1 MNNNQNRILK
11 RLLLIL
17 LFFITLLLCQF
28 FVNENVY
35 ASSKSKEEIGEY
47 IAEFAVNFARDH
59 GPETVYSWNAAHR
72 SAAYHGLKTSGV
84 QETWESYPKSFN
96 DMYAM
101 DCVGW
106 VSMAIHQSTGLD
118 SASVSSGACGFVTPD
133 HGSGYCTY
141 SNGYFE
147 VVSDSPMV
155 GDILIRPNI
164 GKIGHV
170 MIYIGNG
177 QMVDS
182 TGGFTTVQ
190 IRPIGDYSQ
199 VARISDAG
207 VAAINDADLT
217 TVFNG
222 HGSITGDLGG
232 GGFEY
237 RGLTPGRI
245 GMRKFEF
252 KWVLLNLK
260 ELLNYFIGISTYLT
274 RMVYVG
280 LIETVEILIDNTM
293 EAVSGTE
300 ASLTIEKLLFNK
312 VPILDVNFFNFESA
326 GGETIP
332 VAEEGEDPSVLLV
345 IRENIAI
352 WYNVLR
358 NLSIILLLITL
369 IYIGIRIAIS
379 SAAEQ
384 KARYKDLLKSWA
396 TSFIIIFSIHY
407 VMIFILTMNQTALD
421 GIAKA
426 SVALNGEESLYDT
439 VRNGSYALQATIGFR
454 SLVFY
459 AILVYMLIRFLWTYI
474 KRFIVVSILTLMAPL
489 VGIIYA
495 LDKIKDNRAQ
505 SFEKWFKE
513 YLFNVIIQSVH
524 AFLYALF
531 VGLAFN
537 VAKESFIGVFIA
549 LILFMFILKAESIFK
564 QIFGI
569 KSANMTDVLKNAAAF
584 ALAGKAVKT
593 IVGSNVKVMSK
604 ISSPIT
610 KPLGE
615 IHKRAETI
623 RRDRRIDALA
633 AQVQSAKNAGRTS
646 ITIGKTSSW
655 MHPSRVL
662 ESDTTMDFGEISDLD
677 ARKIAK
683 SLFEKKEA
691 IDEETKKELS
701 NRLSQTANTAIGVGL
716 SVAAIPVMAIDGV
729 NGITPLFLGKAH
741 LKKGIKGVA
750 KNSKNFREYKG
761 LKGVKQ
767 KGKSAAA
774 DLAIA
779 GMYSTLSGMI
789 RLNKDYIE
797 ERQNAIHNAQYEV
810 LKKEMDKKARKE
822 FEKLLDDAT
831 IDETELKRVYA
842 QARSRLSEDT
852 IQDVVFRIDAGKDS
866 YITAEVSRVATTT
879 DINNVYR
886 EMNTSMK
893 KRKKV
898 YDFDKKEFDEQIKAS
913 VRKDVADDLGIRSV
927 NVTDAQIEAKYRSL
941 TNAQREK
948 LIQDALDGT
957 SKLTADRIE
966 NDKWRKKDKIERTG
980 MNLDDVDKILDTLTD
995 ETHRLNR
1002 DKVKEN
1008 FKELMKSEVAA
1019 LQRPT
1024 IEAGVTQT
1032 DIDAEKRT
1040 YLARYGRAITDDFA
1054 KERIVNRLVFAYSR
1068 SVNDAQINHH
1078 ISNVTHDSL
1087 IKSIKQVSAL
1097 NTSVVDD
1104 DLIGKPEFFTLLN
1117 MVEEA
1122 KEAEIKMKGKK

>member
-1 MNNNQNRILK
+1 MNNNNSKICKKILTV
-11 RLLLIL
+11 L
-17 LFFITLLLCQF
+17 LFFIILLICQF
-28 FVNENVY
+28 FTSRSVY

-47 IAEFAVNFARDH
+47 IAEFAVNFANDH
-59 GPETVYSWNAAHR
+59 GTETVYSWNAAHR

-106 VSMAIHQSTGLD
+106 VSMAIHQATGLD

-147 VVSDSPMV
+147 VVSDQPMV

-199 VARISDAG
+199 VARISNAG

-222 HGSITGDLGG
+222 HGSITGNLGG

-245 GMRKFEF
+245 GVRKFEF
-252 KWVLLNLK
+252 KWIIPSLG
-260 ELLNYFIGISTYLT
+260 ELLNYYIGISTYLS

-280 LIETVEILIDNTM
+280 LLGVIELIIDNTM
-293 EAVSGTE
+293 EAISGVE

-312 VPILDVNFFNFESA
+312 VPILDVNFFDFASA
-326 GGETIP
+326 GGQAIP

-352 WYNVLR
+352 WYSVLR
-358 NLSIILLLITL
+358 NLSIILLLVTL

-384 KARYKDLLKSWA
+384 KARYKDLLKSWVV
-396 TSFIIIFSIHY
+396 SFIIVFSIHY
-407 VMIFILTMNQTALD
+407 IMIFILNMNQMALD
-421 GIAKA
+421 GIANA
-426 SVALNGEESLYDT
+426 STAINGEESLYDS
-439 VRNGSYALQATIGFR
+439 VRNGSYALQATVGFR
-454 SLVFY
+454 SLLFY
-459 AILVYMLIRFLWTYI
+459 AILIYMLIRFLWTYI

-495 LDKIKDNRAQ
+495 LDKIKDNKAQ

-513 YLFNVIIQSVH
+513 YTYNVIIQSVH
-524 AFLYALF
+524 ALLYSLF
-531 VGLAFN
+531 VGLALN
-537 VAKESFIGVFIA
+537 IAGESFIGVFIA
-549 LILFMFILKAESIFK
+549 LILFMFILKAEGIFK

-569 KSANMTDVLKNAAAF
+569 KSANMTDVLKNAASF
-584 ALAGKAVKT
+584 ALAGKAVKAIT
-593 IVGSNVKVMSK
+593 GANLKIMSK
-604 ISSPIT
+604 VASPIT
-610 KPLGE
+610 KPIGQ
-615 IHKRAETI
+615 IHRRADSI
-623 RRDRRIDALA
+623 RRDKKIDALA
-633 AQVQSAKNAGRTS
+633 AQIDSIKQSGADKK

-655 MHPSRVL
+655 AHPSRL
-662 ESDTTMDFGEISDLD
+662 MESNTTMDFGAISDLD
-677 ARKIAK
+677 SRKIAK

-691 IDEETKKELS
+691 LDEADKKELS
-701 NRLSQTANTAIGVGL
+701 NRLSQTANTAMGVGL
-716 SVAAIPVMAIDGV
+716 MAASIPVIAIDGA
-729 NGITPLFLGKAH
+729 NGITPMFLGKAH
-741 LKKGIKGVA
+741 LKKGIKGAA
-750 KNSKNFREYKG
+750 KNSKNYREYRGAKG
-761 LKGVKQ
+761 AIQ
-767 KGKSAAA
+767 KAGTARAN
-774 DLAIA
+774 LETA
-779 GMYSTLSGMI
+779 GMFGTLSGMI

-822 FEKLLDDAT
+822 FERLLNDAS
-831 IDETELKRVYA
+831 IDENELKRA
-842 QARSRLSEDT
+842 FSQAKSRLSEDT

-866 YITAEVSRVATTT
+866 YVSTEVTRVAATT
-879 DINNVYR
+879 DINLVYK

-898 YDFDKKEFDEQIKAS
+898 YDFDKKGFDEQIKSA
-913 VRKDVADDLGIRSV
+913 VRKEAANDLGIREV
-927 NVTDAQIEAKYRSL
+927 NVTDAQIAAKYSSL
-941 TNAQREK
+941 SNAQREK
-948 LIQDALDGT
+948 IIQNILDGT
-957 SKLTADRIE
+957 SKLTADRME
-966 NDKWRKKDKIERTG
+966 DDKWRKKDKHETTG
-980 MNLDDVDKILDTLTD
+980 MNLSDVDKILDTLTD

-1002 DKVKEN
+1002 DNVKTN
-1008 FKELMKSEVAA
+1008 FKNL
-1019 LQRPT
+1019 
-1024 IEAGVTQT
+1024 IEAEIRLTTGSTAVTPA
-1032 DIDAEKRT
+1032 DIDR
-1040 YLARYGRAITDDFA
+1040 
-1054 KERIVNRLVFAYSR
+1054 
-1068 SVNDAQINHH
+1068 H
-1078 ISNVTHDSL
+1078 IADMTHDKL
-1087 IKSIKQVSAL
+1087 IKTIKAVSAL
-1097 NTSVVDD
+1097 NSSVVDD
-1104 DLIGKPEFFTLLN
+1104 DLRAKAEFATLLDF
-1117 MVEEA
+1117 VEKA
-1122 KEAEIKMKGKK
+1122 KDAEIKMKGKK

>member
-1 MNNNQNRILK
+1 MNNNNDKIYKKILAV
-11 RLLLIL
+11 L
-17 LFFITLLLCQF
+17 LFFIILLICQF
-28 FVNENVY
+28 FADKGVY

-47 IAEFAVNFARDH
+47 IAEFAVNFANDH
-59 GPETVYSWNAAHR
+59 GSETVYSWNAAHR
-72 SAAYHGLKTSGV
+72 SAAYQGLKTSGI
-84 QETWESYPKSFN
+84 QETWESNPQSFN

-106 VSMAIHQSTGLD
+106 VSMAIHQATGLD
-118 SASVSSGACGFVTPD
+118 SPSVSSGACGFVTPD

-147 VVSDSPMV
+147 VVSDQPMV

-207 VAAINDADLT
+207 VAAINDSDLT

-222 HGSITGDLGG
+222 HGSITGNLGG

-245 GMRKFEF
+245 GVRKFEF
-252 KWVLLNLK
+252 KWIIPSLG
-260 ELLNYFIGISTYLT
+260 ELLNYYIGISTYLS

-280 LIETVEILIDNTM
+280 LLGVFEVLIDNTM
-293 EAVSGTE
+293 EAISGVE

-312 VPILDVNFFNFESA
+312 VPILDVNFFDFASA
-326 GGETIP
+326 GGQAIP

-396 TSFIIIFSIHY
+396 TSFIIVFSIHY
-407 VMIFILTMNQTALD
+407 IMIFILTMNQMAID
-421 GIAKA
+421 GIANA
-426 SVALNGEESLYDT
+426 STALNGEESLYDS

-454 SLVFY
+454 SLLFY
-459 AILVYMLIRFLWTYI
+459 AILIYMLIRFLWTYI

-513 YLFNVIIQSVH
+513 YTYNVIIQSVH

-531 VGLAFN
+531 VGLALN
-537 VAKESFIGVFIA
+537 IAGESFIGVFIA
-549 LILFMFILKAESIFK
+549 LILFMFILKAEGIFK

-584 ALAGKAVKT
+584 ALAGKAVKA
-593 IVGSNVKVMSK
+593 IAGANLKIASKVA
-604 ISSPIT
+604 SPIT

-615 IHKRAETI
+615 IHRRADSI
-623 RRDRRIDALA
+623 RRDKKIDKLA
-633 AQVQSAKNAGRTS
+633 AQIDAIKNTDGAAKKV
-646 ITIGKTSSW
+646 TIGKTSSW
-655 MHPSRVL
+655 THPSRL
-662 ESDTTMDFGEISDLD
+662 MESNETMDFGAISDLD
-677 ARKIAK
+677 SRKIAK

-691 IDEETKKELS
+691 IDEADKKELS
-701 NRLSQTANTAIGVGL
+701 NRLSQTANTALGVGL
-716 SVAAIPVMAIDGV
+716 MAASIPAIAIDGA
-729 NGITPLFLGKAH
+729 NGITPMFLGKAH
-741 LKKGIKGVA
+741 LKKGIKGAA
-750 KNSKNFREYKG
+750 KNSKNYREYRGAKG
-761 LKGVKQ
+761 AIQ
-767 KGKSAAA
+767 KAGTARA
-774 DLAIA
+774 DLETA
-779 GMYSTLSGMI
+779 GMFSTLSGMI

-822 FEKLLDDAT
+822 FERLLNDPS
-831 IDETELKRVYA
+831 IDETELKRA
-842 QARSRLSEDT
+842 FSQAKSRLSEDT

-866 YITAEVSRVATTT
+866 YVSTEVTRVAATT
-879 DINNVYR
+879 DINLVYK
-886 EMNTSMK
+886 EMNTSMR

-898 YDFDKKEFDEQIKAS
+898 YDFDKKGFDEQIKSA
-913 VRKDVADDLGIRSV
+913 VRKEAAHDLGIREV
-927 NVTDAQIEAKYRSL
+927 NVTDAQIAAKYSSL
-941 TNAQREK
+941 SNAQREK
-948 LIQDALDGT
+948 IIQNVLDGT
-957 SKLTADRIE
+957 SKLTDDRVE
-966 NDKWRKKDKIERTG
+966 NDKWRKKDKLERTG
-980 MNLDDVDKILDTLTD
+980 MDLSDVNKILDTLTD

-1002 DKVKEN
+1002 DNVKDN
-1008 FKELMKSEVAA
+1008 FKDL
-1019 LQRPT
+1019 
-1024 IEAGVTQT
+1024 IEAEIRLTTGSTAVTAV
-1032 DIDAEKRT
+1032 DIDN
-1040 YLARYGRAITDDFA
+1040 YIFDM
-1054 KERIVNRLVFAYSR
+1054 
-1068 SVNDAQINHH
+1068 
-1078 ISNVTHDSL
+1078 THDKL
-1087 IKSIKQVSAL
+1087 IKTIKSVSAL
-1097 NTSVVDD
+1097 NSSVVDD
-1104 DLIGKPEFFTLLN
+1104 DLRAKTEFATLLN
-1117 MVEEA
+1117 LVEKA
-1122 KEAEIKMKGKK
+1122 KDAEIKMKGKK